1 MNLTFTFS
9 HSGNKKSKG
18 WTVTIKYLLSLPNP
32 AKWGDSL
39 LALDTP
45 ARAIQI
51 WTRNLHLQFCFLI
64 CYISTLKVG
73 SQDLKPLQMLSWGYR
88 SHTAMR
94 SQRNIRNKEG
104 LSSVCTVLRPV
115 NYHLQ
120 TCNSHYTPSTTDVK
134 LQCSWKV
141 FLYKPII
148 IYDLMWLF
156 GLLLCLIVNFP

>member
-18 WTVTIKYLLSLPNP
+18 WTITIKYLLSLPNP

-45 ARAIQI
+45 ARTIQI
-51 WTRNLHLQFCFLI
+51 STRNLHLQFCFLI
-64 CYISTLKVG
+64 CYVSTLK
-73 SQDLKPLQMLSWGYR
+73 STKPRPETSAGALFRIQVTH
-88 SHTAMR
+88 SHEK
-94 SQRNIRNKEG
+94 QRNIRNKEG
-104 LSSVCTVLRPV
+104 FSSVCTILRPV

-141 FLYKPII
+141 FLYKPIV

-156 GLLLCLIVNFP
+156 GLLLCLILNFP